1 MWVPNM
7 ELKRAKGLRMA
18 KGDWHWQTHLQQN
31 LSSPGLFLSCAFMR
45 VPNMELQQA
54 EGLRMAKGGLALA
67 NAVTIRMSSSP
78 GPFLSCA
85 IYVGPKHGAS
95 AG

>member
-54 EGLRMAKGGLALA
+54 EGLRMAKGGFG
-67 NAVTIRMSSSP
+67 IGKR
-78 GPFLSCA
+78 
-85 IYVGPKHGAS
+85 IYNRIFHHQAFS
-95 AG
+95 